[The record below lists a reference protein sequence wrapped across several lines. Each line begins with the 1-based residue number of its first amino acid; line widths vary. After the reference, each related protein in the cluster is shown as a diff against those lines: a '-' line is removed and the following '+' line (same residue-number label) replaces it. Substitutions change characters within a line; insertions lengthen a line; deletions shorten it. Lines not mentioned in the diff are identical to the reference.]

1 MFLIS
6 AFPVYIASDKIII
19 FSLYKKSVFPP
30 QMKVKD
36 QHFETIWIHPAD
48 PYVVQIIDQRYLPFR
63 FVVEDLRTMED
74 VFRAIRDMHLR
85 GAPLIGVAGALG
97 MYLALTGR
105 DAMAGPDDLKR
116 IATMLKGARP
126 TAVNLAWA
134 LDRMADALTDAGN
147 HEEQI
152 RLARETALNIL
163 AMERENSRLIGTY
176 GLQLI
181 AGMHG
186 EHHEP
191 VQILTHCN
199 AGWLACIDYGTAL
212 APVYMAHDS
221 GIPVHVWVDETR
233 PRNQGARLTAW
244 ELKQHGIP
252 CTVITDNAGGY
263 LMMRRMVDMVIVGSD
278 RASVYGDVVNKVGTY
293 LKALAAHDNGI
304 PFYAALPSS
313 TIDPV
318 LGEGAMDTVI
328 EERDG
333 REVRNAEGWMNGQI
347 GEVNLIPEDTQVS
360 NYGFDISP
368 ARLVTAFITE
378 RGIVQANKTDILNL
392 FPEKNLNPGV

>member
-1 MFLIS
+1 
-6 AFPVYIASDKIII
+6 
-19 FSLYKKSVFPP
+19 
-30 QMKVKD
+30 
-36 QHFETIWIHPAD
+36 
-48 PYVVQIIDQRYLPFR
+48 
-63 FVVEDLRTMED
+63 
-74 VFRAIRDMHLR
+74 
-85 GAPLIGVAGALG
+85 
-97 MYLALTGR
+97 
-105 DAMAGPDDLKR
+105 MAGPDDLKR

>member
-1 MFLIS
+1 
-6 AFPVYIASDKIII
+6 
-19 FSLYKKSVFPP
+19 
-30 QMKVKD
+30 MKVKD
-36 QHFETIWIHPAD
+36 RYFETIWIHPAD
-48 PYVVQIIDQRYLPFR
+48 PNVVQIVDQRYLPFR
-63 FVVEDLRTMED
+63 FVVEDLRSMED

-97 MYLALTGR
+97 MYLALSGR
-105 DAMAGPDDLKR
+105 DSMAGPDEVRR
-116 IATMLKGARP
+116 IASELKSARP

-134 LDRMADALTDAGN
+134 TDRMTEAVSGASELG
-147 HEEQI
+147 EQI

-163 AMERENSRLIGTY
+163 GMERENSRLIGTH
-176 GLQLI
+176 GIQLI
-181 AGMHG
+181 AGLYG
-186 EHHEP
+186 EQKRP

-212 APVYMAHDS
+212 APVYMAHDI

-244 ELKQHGIP
+244 ELKQHGVP

-263 LMMRRMVDMVIVGSD
+263 LMMRGLVDMVIVGCD

-313 TIDPV
+313 TIDSE
-318 LGEGAMDTVI
+318 LAEGAMDTKI

-333 REVRNAEGWMNGQI
+333 LEVRKTEGWKNGRMEEI
-347 GEVNLIPEDTQVS
+347 HLVPEDTPVS
-360 NYGFDISP
+360 NYGFDITP

-378 RGIVQANKTDILNL
+378 RGIVKANKTDIVNL
-392 FPEKNLNPGV
+392 FPDKNIIPGV

>member
-1 MFLIS
+1 
-6 AFPVYIASDKIII
+6 VYIASDKIII

-97 MYLALTGR
+97 MYLALTGW

-186 EHHEP
+186 GHHEP

>member
-1 MFLIS
+1 
-6 AFPVYIASDKIII
+6 VYIASDKIII

-97 MYLALTGR
+97 MYLALTGW